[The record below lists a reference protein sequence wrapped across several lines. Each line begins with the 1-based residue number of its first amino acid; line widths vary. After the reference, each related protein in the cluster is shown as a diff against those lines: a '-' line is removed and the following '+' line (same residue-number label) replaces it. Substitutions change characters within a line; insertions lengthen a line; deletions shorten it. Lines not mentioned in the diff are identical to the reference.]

1 MVIAFIVEAFVLQL
15 EQNNRKKEKLERK
28 ILERR
33 ISFQKRKDDTDSV
46 EGKIFACAF
55 SFQFD
60 TCTVVL
66 TIIYRCHI
74 THIMYTYVCL
84 YGHACCTIAR
94 AGVMLN

>member
-66 TIIYRCHI
+66 TIVVSPILCI
-74 THIMYTYVCL
+74 LMYVCMGMRVVPL
-84 YGHACCTIAR
+84 PEQELC
-94 AGVMLN
+94 